1 MKLPIHILK
10 SINANET
17 SIGNNPALP
26 PDDENKFLMKLIKTE
41 FEELTKDI
49 NNNDDIRQDLS
60 LLLTQC
66 QKNESNNIPS
76 LEELCINT
84 INKIIQIPEDTIYIE
99 AKIVNKIEVKQ
110 QRMMPEQT
118 DDFSFDSIDDINYL
132 TDEIYKRRFL
142 NALVNGASL
151 VYANNVEL
159 YLSELYKI
167 NPELPSIY
175 NKIMKYNTILLYTE
189 KDTFDNNSVEAGN
202 VDVYIQSEQN
212 MVKIKSQGLIFPI
225 LFAETIKGIL
235 ELAISH
241 GLPKNIDKAEYVI
254 KKSDFKIA
262 ENWDNRI
269 GIVLW
274 KRINYMLNNINI
286 DIDEIG
292 INFLFMQLSMLSA
305 YDFNKTMQEVLAG
318 TKQGEKL
325 LHDIIDEIIQQKE
338 EDDFNDYI
346 NQQNSAVYQ
355 ITDSDYFEPNE
366 LIADS
371 L

>member
-84 INKIIQIPEDTIYIE
+84 INKIIQIPEDTIDIE

-189 KDTFDNNSVEAGN
+189 KDYERWRQNSRDSWHRPRRTRNQGKRLQRSQDSAV
-202 VDVYIQSEQN
+202 QLSEGEHKR
-212 MVKIKSQGLIFPI
+212 MHCRG
-225 LFAETIKGIL
+225 LFA
-235 ELAISH
+235 
-241 GLPKNIDKAEYVI
+241 
-254 KKSDFKIA
+254 
-262 ENWDNRI
+262 
-269 GIVLW
+269 
-274 KRINYMLNNINI
+274 
-286 DIDEIG
+286 
-292 INFLFMQLSMLSA
+292 
-305 YDFNKTMQEVLAG
+305 AG
-318 TKQGEKL
+318 PQSRTG
-325 LHDIIDEIIQQKE
+325 
-338 EDDFNDYI
+338 
-346 NQQNSAVYQ
+346 S
-355 ITDSDYFEPNE
+355 
-366 LIADS
+366 
-371 L
+371 